1 MPPQVQRKRG
11 EAALVPAPAKQ
22 WGGGGQDPLPLL
34 THASCQPAG
43 KPWSRQTRARQDL
56 ESTPR
61 LPQSVMQRDTPLRAM
76 PTPTA
81 APVLV
86 AAVAPSPCCHMQRY
100 PMGTANLNSSSQPLS
115 NPWPLSRVWQ
125 GDSDTYRH
133 VTRATRVPPPT
144 RTGRQ
149 LPPTRSSAPA
159 AAPAGRQAGRVCPLP
174 PQPWVGDLS
183 PASCVPWEQAAT
195 HGSAHLTKVGH
206 TPRAVVGG
214 EGMLRA

>member
-1 MPPQVQRKRG
+1 
-11 EAALVPAPAKQ
+11 
-22 WGGGGQDPLPLL
+22 
-34 THASCQPAG
+34 
-43 KPWSRQTRARQDL
+43 
-56 ESTPR
+56 
-61 LPQSVMQRDTPLRAM
+61 MQRDTPLRVM

-86 AAVAPSPCCHMQRY
+86 GAVAPSPCCHMQRH

-149 LPPTRSSAPA
+149 LLPTRSSAPA
-159 AAPAGRQAGRVCPLP
+159 AAPAGREAGK
-174 PQPWVGDLS
+174 QGLS
-183 PASCVPWEQAAT
+183 PAIATLGWGLVPCLLCAMGASSHAQLCPPHQGGT
-195 HGSAHLTKVGH
+195 HSSGRGGRRRDAQDL
-206 TPRAVVGG
+206 AVALGG
-214 EGMLRA
+214 ENEQDGLQPRVETRPLPAVRPRIRSRLPGLQPMPPNRTVAVGVVWNVSG